1 MYTEGV
7 TMAFVSRLKALS
19 GQAAVGSAL
28 LVFPFLFAA
37 SSAQATAILPI
48 TGYTESTGG
57 AFFTST
63 SNQFS
68 VSQLAAYNNI
78 LGLKFYSNGNVN
90 GQFNSNAVDGTV
102 DLSTTGTLGDTIA
115 NNITIPILF
124 NFTLTGQTPQANP
137 VWQLTFGMYQTS
149 ETGPTATG
157 TCAGSGYGTFS
168 TATLAGCTSSIT
180 TNGSFTAIDPTT
192 VFASFF
198 ISAGNAT
205 IGSTENFSLN
215 VPQNSWDFNPVPTS
229 TNAPEPAS
237 LVLLGSALAG
247 LAVWAR
253 RK

>member
-1 MYTEGV
+1 
-7 TMAFVSRLKALS
+7 MAFVSRLKALS

-28 LVFPFLFAA
+28 LVLPFLFAA
-37 SSAQATAILPI
+37 SSAQATAILP
-48 TGYTESTGG
+48 TGGFTESTGG
-57 AFFTST
+57 AFFLSETS
-63 SNQFS
+63 QFN

-115 NNITIPILF
+115 NGITIPILF
-124 NFTLTGQTPQANP
+124 NFTITGQTSTAKP

-198 ISAGNAT
+198 ISAANASV
-205 IGSTENFSLN
+205 GATENFSLN
-215 VPQNSWDFNPVPTS
+215 VPQNSWDFNPVAAPTAS
-229 TNAPEPAS
+229 DAPEPAS

>member
-1 MYTEGV
+1 
-7 TMAFVSRLKALS
+7 MAFVWRLKALS
-19 GQAAVGSAL
+19 GQTAVGSAL
-28 LVFPFLFAA
+28 LVLPFLFAA

-48 TGYTESTGG
+48 SGYTESTGG

-63 SNQFS
+63 SKQFS

-78 LGLKFYSNGNVN
+78 LGLKFYSNGNVD
-90 GQFNSNAVDGTV
+90 GQFNSEAVDGTV

-115 NNITIPILF
+115 NGVTIPILF
-124 NFTLTGQTPQANP
+124 SFTLSGDTPGANP
-137 VWQLTFGMYQTS
+137 LWQLTFGMYQTS

-157 TCAGSGYGTFS
+157 VCTGTGYGTFS
-168 TATLAGCTSSIT
+168 TATLAGCTSSFT

-205 IGSTENFSLN
+205 IGSTENFALN
-215 VPQNSWDFNPVPTS
+215 VPQNSWDFNPVAAPTAS
-229 TNAPEPAS
+229 DAPEPAS

-247 LAVWAR
+247 LAFWAR